1 MKLHQSIQTKHTTR
15 LFNGKHK
22 YKIVLVSKAASW
34 FRGADLDN
42 VKKQLGN
49 VKTDIIQPI
58 WVKSLNDDDIDKV
71 LKIVTAIRP
80 MDDYIIRVES
90 PYINF
95 YTNTV
100 ADVEKLAKLVT
111 DSVKY
116 VSFPEPGSEAD
127 LDDKKIIV
135 KNLDFDYR
143 VTIGKT
149 KQNYSN
155 FVQWCEDKDKVKLTN
170 RAREQLAKDKSWG
183 GYYFYV
189 KDDKM
194 LTMVKMFVGGAIQTV
209 ERCVKQ

>member
-1 MKLHQSIQTKHTTR
+1 
-15 LFNGKHK
+15 
-22 YKIVLVSKAASW
+22 VLVSKAASW

-42 VKKQLGN
+42 VKKQLSNIKSEG
-49 VKTDIIQPI
+49 IHPA
-58 WVKSLNDDDIDKV
+58 WVKNLHNSDIDEV
-71 LKIVTAIRP
+71 LKIVTTIKS
-80 MDDYIIRVES
+80 MNDYVIRVES

-95 YTNTV
+95 YTNV
-100 ADVEKLAKLVT
+100 ESDIEKLAKIVPN
-111 DSVKY
+111 SVKY
-116 VSFPEPGSEAD
+116 VSYPAVGSEAN

-149 KQNYSN
+149 RQNYSN

-170 RAREQLAKDKSWG
+170 RAREHLAKDRSWG

-194 LTMVKMFVGGAIQTV
+194 LTMVKMFVGGVIQTV